1 MGPRWRQ
8 EFHRAVPVSTR
19 LLSRDGVWQHVR
31 RCPVTH
37 DLPESSSPTTS
48 PPPDSLSELQPPS
61 PTQSEAMRPS
71 DVERHQEASPSGWP
85 VAWPWLQANTFV
97 PTWLPMRLR
106 HPAAGY
112 LLAALVQLAVAVIN
126 RLLNQFVPTYHYHG
140 VLEVLA
146 VALIAMNWGAGP
158 GVFAALVALMLDET
172 SVLPTLHGEGQ
183 LTGGDIIE
191 GVLFMAIGICLSLV
205 ASTTERSRRRALE
218 EKAAAQAREAQ
229 AREAALHQTQER
241 MDEFVAVA
249 SHDLRSPL
257 MAALGFNE
265 VAARRYQRLT
275 AAIVDTRPDL
285 AGQVEAVRTTLTDA
299 SQSVERVGRLVDVL
313 FDTTQVRAGKLELH
327 RTPVDLAA
335 VVREQVLALRVA
347 HPHRTVQLEL
357 PVDGPCEAPCEAPV
371 PVVADAE
378 RIGQVVTNYVTNA
391 LKYSQGDQPV
401 AIQVARDAAWV
412 RVSVEDHGPGLP
424 TSEQE
429 RIWGRFYQA
438 KGLRVQSGSGT
449 GLGLGLHICK
459 AIIEGHGGKV
469 GVESEVGKGS
479 TFWFT
484 LLLADGSS

>member
-1 MGPRWRQ
+1 MLAIPALRPPRLVWSLAS
-8 EFHRAVPVSTR
+8 F
-19 LLSRDGVWQHVR
+19 LDG
-31 RCPVTH
+31 
-37 DLPESSSPTTS
+37 
-48 PPPDSLSELQPPS
+48 
-61 PTQSEAMRPS
+61 
-71 DVERHQEASPSGWP
+71 
-85 VAWPWLQANTFV
+85 
-97 PTWLPMRLR
+97 
-106 HPAAGY
+106 
-112 LLAALVQLAVAVIN
+112 
-126 RLLNQFVPTYHYHG
+126 
-140 VLEVLA
+140 
-146 VALIAMNWGAGP
+146 VALILLVSVGLAMSLLAS
-158 GVFAALVALMLDET
+158 
-172 SVLPTLHGEGQ
+172 SVERSKRHAEEERAEGQ
-183 LTGGDIIE
+183 LRE
-191 GVLFMAIGICLSLV
+191 
-205 ASTTERSRRRALE
+205 RAL
-218 EKAAAQAREAQ
+218 QRV
-229 AREAALHQTQER
+229 QER

-275 AAIVDTRPDL
+275 AAIVDTQPDL

-357 PVDGPCEAPCEAPV
+357 PPEGPV
-371 PVVADAE
+371 PVVGDAD

-401 AIQVARDAAWV
+401 AIQVARDGAWA

-424 TSEQE
+424 ASEQE
-429 RIWGRFYQA
+429 RIWERFYQA
-438 KGLRVQSGSGT
+438 KGMYAQSGSGT

-484 LLLADGSS
+484 LLLVDGSS

>member
-1 MGPRWRQ
+1 M
-8 EFHRAVPVSTR
+8 A
-19 LLSRDGVWQHVR
+19 
-31 RCPVTH
+31 H
-37 DLPESSSPTTS
+37 DLQNPSTMRGSSPT
-48 PPPDSLSELQPPS
+48 PAAQNKQIAPS
-61 PTQSEAMRPS
+61 P
-71 DVERHQEASPSGWP
+71 ASPDVTPQTAPAAPNGSRRP
-85 VAWPWLQANTFV
+85 RRLAAWQWVQRNTFV
-97 PTWLPMRLR
+97 PTWLPMRLH

-112 LLAALVQLAVAVIN
+112 LLAALVQIAVAVIN
-126 RLLNQFVPTYHYHG
+126 RLLNQYVPTYHYHG

-158 GVFAALVALMLDET
+158 GVFAALVALVLDET

-183 LTGGDIIE
+183 LTGGDFIE
-191 GVLFMAIGICLSLV
+191 GVLFLAIGICLSLV
-205 ASTTERSRRRALE
+205 ASTTERSRRRAVE
-218 EKAAAQAREAQ
+218 EKAATQVREAQ
-229 AREAALHQTQER
+229 AHEAALHQTQER

-265 VAARRYQRLT
+265 VAAQRYQRLT
-275 AAIVDTRPDL
+275 SAIVDTRPDL

-327 RTPVDLAA
+327 CTPCDLVAL
-335 VVREQVLALRVA
+335 VREQVLTLRVA
-347 HPHRTVQLEL
+347 HPHRTVHLEL
-357 PVDGPCEAPCEAPV
+357 PPEGPV
-371 PVVADAE
+371 PVVADAD

-401 AIQVARDAAWV
+401 AIQVARDGAWA

-424 TSEQE
+424 APEQE
-429 RIWGRFYQA
+429 RIWERFYQA
-438 KGLRVQSGSGT
+438 EGLRVHSGSRA

-459 AIIEGHGGKV
+459 TIVEGHEGAV
-469 GVESEVGKGS
+469 GIKSAVGAGS

-484 LLLADGSS
+484 LPLAEDASART